1 MSWGNTYTSK
11 LTKIRT
17 KQNKCLRNIFFA
29 HWRENAS
36 PYFKLLGIL
45 KLDNIFKIRIAT
57 MCYIIAHE
65 KKDVPSIF
73 LNFIT
78 LAKSTHFYNTRFAS
92 NLNFSRPTVR
102 TNYGIYTFKYVAS
115 KLWEQIPHNLKNIE
129 SIYQFKKQ
137 YKLFLLE
144 EQSSE

>member
-1 MSWGNTYTSK
+1 MRRMDFTSP
-11 LTKIRT
+11 
-17 KQNKCLRNIFFA
+17 LRNIFFA
-29 HWRENAS
+29 YWRENAS

-57 MCYIIAHE
+57 ICYIIAHE

-92 NLNFSRPTVR
+92 NLDQ
-102 TNYGIYTFKYVAS
+102 
-115 KLWEQIPHNLKNIE
+115 L
-129 SIYQFKKQ
+129 
-137 YKLFLLE
+137 
-144 EQSSE
+144 